1 MSSANQHNQ
10 STRLPSSFYHRNV
23 IAVARGLLGQRLVS
37 QVDDSRVS
45 GIIVETEAY
54 LGTIDKAA
62 HTYHGC
68 RTARNETMGG
78 PGGNAYVYFVYGM
91 HHCVNVVAGD
101 PEEPVAVLL
110 RALEPDGGT
119 DVMFTRRAAA
129 RHSID
134 LCSGPGKLC
143 QALDITASDG
153 EDLVG
158 GKTLFIEEIRK
169 RSLPTSSIGCGPRVG
184 VSYAEEWQQKPL
196 RFWVQGNPNV
206 SRQMGARNEV

>member
-1 MSSANQHNQ
+1 MRNANQHDQ
-10 STRLPSSFYHRNV
+10 TPRLSRVFYHRNV
-23 IAVARGLLGQRLVS
+23 ISVARGLLGQRLVS

-62 HTYHGC
+62 HTYRGC
-68 RTARNETMGG
+68 RTARNETMWG

-119 DVMFTRRAAA
+119 DVMFARRDAA
-129 RHSID
+129 RRSID

-143 QALDITASDG
+143 QALGITLAIDG

-158 GKTLFIEEIRK
+158 GKMLFIEALRK
-169 RSLPTSSIGCGPRVG
+169 RSLPTAAIGCGPRVG
-184 VSYAEEWQQKPL
+184 VNYAEEWQHKPL
-196 RFWVQGNPNV
+196 RFWVQGNRNV
-206 SRQMGARNEV
+206 SRQKGTRS